1 MTNQNKP
8 IVTLPPALKS
18 PKKWA
23 SKTGEIV
30 MSTIIIIFWLLV
42 ASAGIAIGY
51 VGFKAVIYFARI
63 ASQALM
69 GGS

>member
-1 MTNQNKP
+1 MTTNQKP
-8 IVTLPPALKS
+8 IVTLPQQIKS
-18 PKKWA
+18 PKAWA
-23 SKTGEIV
+23 AKTGEVV

-51 VGFKAVIYFARI
+51 VGFKAVIFFAEI
-63 ASQALM
+63 ATKSL